1 MRTCHKMVPFKG
13 KKHFGYMLKYIS
25 CKKKILLLT

>member
-1 MRTCHKMVPFKG
+1 MVPFKV

-25 CKKKILLLT
+25 CKKKTQTINHLFLLF